1 MFVRLTIIAIGRM
14 KAGPERELVARYAKR
29 LAGLAPSLGIT
40 QLDWREFSESRAR
53 RMEDRRAEEAKT
65 IAAALP
71 KGAWLTL
78 LDERGAALSSEQWA
92 VEIRKAKDSSVPA
105 YAVAI
110 GGPDGFDPPLRDRA
124 RSIVSFGA
132 MTWPHQLVRVMA
144 SEQLY
149 RALSI
154 LAGLPYHR
162 A

>member
-1 MFVRLTIIAIGRM
+1 MRLTIIAIGGM
-14 KAGPERELVARYAKR
+14 KAGPERDLMARYAKR
-29 LAGLAPSLGIT
+29 ISALAPSIGFTRLE
-40 QLDWREFSESRAR
+40 WRELDESRAR
-53 RMEDRRAEEAKT
+53 RIDDRRAEESEAT
-65 IAAALP
+65 LAAVP

-92 VEIRKAKDSSVPA
+92 AEIGRVKDSSVSA

-110 GGPDGFDPPLRDRA
+110 GGPDGFDQSLRSRA
-124 RSIVSFGA
+124 RAVMSFGA
-132 MTWPHQLVRVMA
+132 MTWPHQLVRAMA

-154 LAGLPYHR
+154 LAGLPYHH